1 MPRKQI
7 VLCVSLRV
15 LSVAQGEPREGA
27 DFSEKL
33 APLPLPRPPELEH
46 GDACL
51 VFVDV
56 DDGKPCRAIVSPN
69 DLRTYALGID
79 NLRSLLGPKAFEA
92 LTSLA
97 TAISPPTAGGEP

>member
-1 MPRKQI
+1 MPRKQL

-15 LSVAQGEPREGA
+15 LSVAHGEPPEGC
-27 DFSEKL
+27 DFSKKL
-33 APLPLPRPPELEH
+33 TPLLRPLDLEH

-56 DDGKPCRAIVSPN
+56 DDEGKPSRTIVSPN
-69 DLRTYALGID
+69 DLRTYVLGID

-92 LTSLA
+92 LTSVA
-97 TAISPPTAGGEP
+97 TAINPPATGGDP